1 MLTWGVS
8 ARFPVSCNILIRIEN
23 IVFISKEKSYDFIVK
38 VFQENPECIIS
49 KGGGSRSRVR
59 TVKSCGEWE
68 RHLKKKNISSIITIS
83 SSSIENYPAVTYLFK
98 VHYGNTRLMCEIC

>member
-23 IVFISKEKSYDFIVK
+23 IVFISKEKSYDLIVK

-68 RHLKKKNISSIITIS
+68 RKKTYPLSLQYQVLQLGTTQPSFTCLKSTM
-83 SSSIENYPAVTYLFK
+83 ETPD
-98 VHYGNTRLMCEIC
+98 

>member
-23 IVFISKEKSYDFIVK
+23 IVFISKEKSYDLIVK

-68 RHLKKKNISSIITIS
+68 RHLKKKKT
-83 SSSIENYPAVTYLFK
+83 YPLSLQYQVLQLRTTQPSFTCLK
-98 VHYGNTRLMCEIC
+98 STMETPD